1 MLSSLYK
8 LVPLVASANITAG
21 LDSESFNIAGMRR
34 IMILCQFS
42 SDLSGNPI
50 LTLYSGITN
59 AAKTTIVTF
68 NYRYGG
74 AACASA
80 LADVLSATTTS
91 AALTCTGTTFV
102 SRMLVIDLW
111 AEQITDGH
119 KYLTLQIGACTA
131 GVMTAIAVC
140 ETIYCDPGL
149 DTTLT

>member
-8 LVPLVASANITAG
+8 YVPLVASANIASG
-21 LDSESFNIAGMRR
+21 LDSESFNMAGMRR
-34 IMILCQFS
+34 IMILVQFS
-42 SDLSGNPI
+42 SDLSGNPV
-50 LTLYSGITN
+50 LTLYSGVTN
-59 AAKTTIVTF
+59 AAKTSIVTF

-80 LADVLSATTTS
+80 SADVLSATTTS

-102 SRMLVIDLW
+102 SRMLIIEIW

-119 KYLTLQIGACTA
+119 KYLTLQVGTCTA

-140 ETIYCDPGL
+140 ETLYSDSGL